1 MYYVASLL
9 DVTLFE
15 NIKKIHIVTK
25 NNSMTSVFFIKCYAK
40 RQNKMTKLLDL
51 ITSVS
56 YVFKTTIEVK
66 DNLRESCCFNII
78 PI

>member
-1 MYYVASLL
+1 
-9 DVTLFE
+9 
-15 NIKKIHIVTK
+15 
-25 NNSMTSVFFIKCYAK
+25 MTSVFFIKCYVK

-51 ITSVS
+51 ITSLS
-56 YVFKTTIEVK
+56 HVFKTTIEVK